1 MCTELEK
8 LTVLKV
14 FDAKITSRKIVP
26 QERHL
31 FIELY
36 LNMVRFY
43 SINREY
49 QKSERVNMK
58 RLHYFP
64 VHFDP
69 NKKHFFFQKPR
80 LPSPG
85 KFVRK
90 APKCKKIHLVD
101 GSHESIFH
109 CFTIMLNS
117 QFHGLDSSA
126 YHYFFYLNGDYTT
139 YRLLFVCSGVQKEG
153 LLYGS
158 SSSII
163 YWKRSP
169 FIVICKTPSQ
179 LVYPPFLL
187 VT

>member
-1 MCTELEK
+1 
-8 LTVLKV
+8 
-14 FDAKITSRKIVP
+14 
-26 QERHL
+26 
-31 FIELY
+31 
-36 LNMVRFY
+36 
-43 SINREY
+43 
-49 QKSERVNMK
+49 
-58 RLHYFP
+58 
-64 VHFDP
+64 
-69 NKKHFFFQKPR
+69 
-80 LPSPG
+80 
-85 KFVRK
+85 
-90 APKCKKIHLVD
+90 
-101 GSHESIFH
+101 
-109 CFTIMLNS
+109 MLNS